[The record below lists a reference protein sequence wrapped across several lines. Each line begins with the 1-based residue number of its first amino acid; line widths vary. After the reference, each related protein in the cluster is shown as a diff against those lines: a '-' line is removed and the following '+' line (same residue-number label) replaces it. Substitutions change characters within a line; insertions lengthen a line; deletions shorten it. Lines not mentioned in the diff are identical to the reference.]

1 MIEIASII
9 DFIGIS
15 ECPETSF
22 ACRDG
27 EGCVPG
33 YDVCNA
39 VVGCRDGS
47 DEEESTG

>member
-1 MIEIASII
+1 MPISGFII
-9 DFIGIS
+9 LS

-22 ACRDG
+22 ACKDG

-39 VVGCRDGS
+39 IVGCRDGS
-47 DEEESTG
+47 DEEESKYQLL